1 MTSQSVL
8 NISWGTI
15 FKVIIA
21 AIAIYIIFLIQNII
35 IWFIFA
41 LVIAILFNY
50 VIDILEKKK
59 IPRILSATFL
69 YLSIFALISFFIY
82 KTAPIILSEFKDFA
96 QNFPIYLQRIS
107 PLFEKIGIDAL
118 KNTDALLN
126 TLQNNLDS
134 ASASV
139 LNALFSIF
147 GGASSTILVIAI
159 AFFISVER
167 NFIERALSLFAPKKY
182 KDYMFRLWGRSKRK
196 VSGWFI
202 TRIIGVLFVGG
213 ATYLVL
219 SLLNVKYA
227 LLLSILAGMFDIIP
241 VIGPVVAGAALVTVV
256 ALSSL
261 GQAMFVGITLV
272 IIQLLEN
279 NLLFPILFRKFVGL
293 SPVLVIVALAVG
305 AKLWG
310 VAGAVLAIPLAGVV
324 FEVLRDYL
332 KKMRKDEQEIVQAVA
347 VDVPSQLE
355 L

>member
-1 MTSQSVL
+1 MNNQSVL

-15 FKVIIA
+15 SKIIVA
-21 AIAIYIIFLIQNII
+21 TIAIYIIFLIQNII

-50 VIDILEKKK
+50 VIDALAKKK
-59 IPRILSATFL
+59 VPRILSAAFL
-69 YLSIFALISFFIY
+69 YLCVFALISYFIY
-82 KTAPIILSEFKDFA
+82 KTAPVILNEFKDFA
-96 QNFPIYLQRIS
+96 QNFPSYLRRVS

-118 KNTDALLN
+118 KNTDALLS
-126 TLQNNLDS
+126 TLQGHLNS

-147 GGASSTILVIAI
+147 GGASSTILVIAM
-159 AFFISVER
+159 AFFISVEH
-167 NFIERALSLFAPKKY
+167 NFIEKVLVLFAPKKY
-182 KDYMFRLWGRSKRK
+182 KDYLFKLWGRSKRK

-202 TRIIGVLFVGG
+202 TRMIGVVFVGG

-227 LLLSILAGMFDIIP
+227 LLLSIIVGVFDIVP
-241 VIGPVVAGAALVTVV
+241 VIGPIVAGAALVTVV

-261 GQAMFVGITLV
+261 MQALFVGITLV

-279 NLLFPILFRKFVGL
+279 NLLFPVLFRKFIGL
-293 SPVLVIVALAVG
+293 SPVLVLIALAVG

-310 VAGAVLAIPLAGVV
+310 VAGAILAIPLAGVV
-324 FEVLRDYL
+324 FEVLKDYL
-332 KKMRKDEQEIVQAVA
+332 KRMRKDEKDDEPAIEMVTK
-347 VDVPSQLE
+347 
-355 L
+355 